1 MNITKPI
8 TKICVYFV
16 PSRSVL
22 IRKKIWSTIKKCF
35 YKSYQEVLQFN
46 VLLKSVNQLPLTGQ
60 KKERIWMC
68 FLVVRYYCP
77 TLRYSIQLKKKRSRH
92 IGLVFLIHC
101 CNIYG
106 NSEEFLT
113 LLGSTLPKQK
123 TSWARSTI
131 QPMAILSVPLK
142 SYMAKVAP
150 KIKKEFLRTF
160 NFWIITEPFIGKRY

>member
-1 MNITKPI
+1 MGLFTSWAQKISLFMLVNLIPNTQKSHFYSYQDEFLIFLDTDFSFFEYTKPI

-92 IGLVFLIHC
+92 IGLVFL
-101 CNIYG
+101 
-106 NSEEFLT
+106 
-113 LLGSTLPKQK
+113 
-123 TSWARSTI
+123 
-131 QPMAILSVPLK
+131 
-142 SYMAKVAP
+142 
-150 KIKKEFLRTF
+150 
-160 NFWIITEPFIGKRY
+160 